1 MAISIP
7 TVTGTLELGGK
18 ITIKT
23 NREKTTYRHTLYY
36 SWGSQLNDVFV
47 TENIG
52 DSYEWTIPK
61 ELANYIIT
69 ATKGTLFLKLT
80 TNEGSSYLGSK
91 TISIV
96 VSMPNTDEFRPKI
109 HSITFEE
116 IGDVAAS
123 VGVWV
128 QKRSK
133 LKGTLNIENAYGTSA
148 ESYTI
153 EVNGTIY
160 KERIFST
167 EYLANSGTN
176 SIKATVV
183 DKRGRSTT
191 KTIDINVVEYNNPY
205 ISSASVV
212 RASSSS
218 ATLKLVGGISPVNN
232 KNAKKY
238 YYKYKKK
245 EDSSYSDA
253 ITISNDAYTI
263 DKSITVTGL
272 EDTQYDFLVGIQD
285 SYTATEKSEI
295 GLASTTKVFN
305 VSKDKKKFAFFGK
318 AVKEGVQFFSRVFDR
333 YGVEIRN
340 GVALWDNGT
349 TDANTTL
356 EELIVTTYNTPTN
369 NLWYVKTIFS
379 NGRTTGTSRMQVAY
393 PYNQDAP
400 YKLYYRYYDNSK
412 WSDWVAFGGKTTDNG
427 ILKIGQNICIQYGSL
442 TARVDTGNTAKSIA
456 FNFNTPFATCY
467 ELMPFLETS
476 AITGCQVG
484 RGSISASGATI
495 WFNRTNTS
503 ATIVHW
509 IAIGKLE

>member
-7 TVTGTLELGGK
+7 TVTGTFELGGK
-18 ITIKT
+18 IKINT
-23 NREKTTYRHTLYY
+23 NREKTTYKHTLYY

-47 TENIG
+47 AENIG

-69 ATKGTLFLKLT
+69 ATKGVLYLKLT
-80 TNEGSSYLGSK
+80 TNEGSSYLGSR
-91 TISIV
+91 TISIT
-96 VSMPNTDEFRPKI
+96 VSMPDTEEFRPKI
-109 HSITFEE
+109 NSITLEE
-116 IGDVAAS
+116 VGDVATS
-123 VGVWV
+123 VKLWV

-133 LKGTLNIENAYGTSA
+133 IKGTLNITNAYGTSA

-153 EVNGTIY
+153 EVNNTIY
-160 KERIFST
+160 KERIFTT
-167 EYLANSGTN
+167 EYLANSGAN

-183 DKRGRSTT
+183 DKRGRSASITVPIT
-191 KTIDINVVEYNNPY
+191 VIEYNNPY
-205 ISSASVV
+205 ITSASVV

-232 KNAKKY
+232 TNAKKY

-245 EDSSYSDA
+245 EDSYYGNA

-272 EDTQYDFLVGIQD
+272 EDTQYDFLVGIED
-285 SYTATEKSEI
+285 SYTATEKKEI
-295 GLASTTKVFN
+295 GLSSTSKVFN

-318 AVKEGVQFFSRVFDR
+318 AVKEGIQFFSRVFDR

-412 WSDWVAFGGKTTDNG
+412 WGGWVAFGGKTTDNG
-427 ILKIGQNICIQYGSL
+427 IIKIGQNICIQYGSL
-442 TARVDTGNTAKSIA
+442 TARVDTGNTPKNIS

-467 ELMPFLETS
+467 ELIPVLETS
-476 AITGCQVG
+476 AVNGCQVC
-484 RGSISASGATI
+484 RGSITASTGSI